1 MNKDELIREILNTV
15 TGKTM
20 SFEGVPVSMWITA
33 AQNPTDEKWLEYCR
47 NAVSVFE
54 STAGRRDTD
63 SVFAKCLRLAE
74 ERRHDEE
81 A

>member
-1 MNKDELIREILNTV
+1 
-15 TGKTM
+15 
-20 SFEGVPVSMWITA
+20 MWITA
-33 AQNPTDEKWLEYCR
+33 AHNPTDEKWLEYCR

-54 STAGRRDTD
+54 STTGQRDTE

-74 ERRHDEE
+74 ERRLDEE